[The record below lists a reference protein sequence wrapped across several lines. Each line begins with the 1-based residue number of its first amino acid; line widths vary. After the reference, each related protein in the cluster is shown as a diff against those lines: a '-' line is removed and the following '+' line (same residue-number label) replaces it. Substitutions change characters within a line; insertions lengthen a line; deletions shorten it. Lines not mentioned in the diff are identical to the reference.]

1 MKRNLNILLVGFIS
15 LILMLSACEKDKL
28 KDISEETQNGIQLL
42 YEDGEIMPVTPDVI
56 LPEGSNVSVEDV
68 KVSSMISDG
77 AEVIFSEVPT
87 LVLGEDANGNTLL
100 LAYAIPKTENTE
112 SKSGTLKTAPSNL
125 ELSIKSSAVALVMM
139 RIGAV
144 DPQSRTQLVE
154 EIVKH
159 SAFPALVDEMEQQ
172 FVQKPSF
179 LDEVMNHET
188 IVAAVRSISKDVFD
202 AYILELQASSKS
214 AVQRLKSS
222 DTKKLKLSGAID
234 NFWRWS
240 PWKSEEPWYWYGD
253 ANALDVTLPPFLA
266 KSLKSNIEDEEKRF
280 AIGNPTNINYI
291 ADIYEADTDKFLDY
305 RYVGRNSTFIQKT
318 VNSYAAQTPILTDVN
333 FDEFEEDKV
342 YKISI
347 KKCLTQDLEKYYH
360 WGCLGSHVFHVAES
374 ALNIVADGGPLG
386 IVAEVFTSKHSVQI
400 IVGAAEAS
408 LSSVNVGDFASAS
421 NIASLLETCVT
432 ILADEGVSL
441 LLKDKIKSKS
451 KDIVKKSVTKL
462 TAKLT
467 NPAGWALMAFEAV
480 NDFVPLSV
488 SLVSAPAKVDY
499 YVNWSNG
506 TVSEEY
512 TPLSLKLT
520 SPDDLAKF
528 NESSVTLS
536 WESTGNSFDV
546 YWGTEEP
553 LVEIASGITTKQF
566 IKEDLT
572 AGQTYFWKIIAHDD
586 FGIDIESEV
595 RSFSFVDNTGAPEL
609 LAFYPLTTDAK
620 DYSGNGHDGTPYG
633 GLSFGSAGASFD
645 GINDRILLDNSLIPQ
660 NNYTVSMVIK
670 ADVTNEATYHDY
682 LFFAGT
688 SSTYMRIA
696 LRNDKLLFSKTD
708 NSQQYLDIETPFSDI
723 SNNHF
728 LTLTFKDN
736 VLKAYIDGVFL
747 SDENI
752 ATLGI
757 NSKGIAI
764 GGHASD
770 NNYSFNGYI
779 KNVSVYNSA
788 LSDTQVT
795 ELHNNNGVPEGIT
808 LPNTDNGEVNLT
820 NGLVAYYLFNGNA
833 NDVSGNNYD
842 GDLGAGAQFSEGSD
856 SGHLDINSQ
865 TDSYVAINNEILD
878 KAQDFSVSAIVKI
891 NNTNKWHS
899 FLSGANPQ
907 RDNEFH
913 LGYSMDE
920 RNGWYLIIGNTLHT
934 FDASNYQLND
944 MVFHHI
950 TVTRS
955 GDKANLFIDG
965 EKMGNSITVSDK
977 ILEIPS
983 GGLFVGQD
991 QDCVGGCFVGSESFN
1006 GSISKLRI
1014 YNRSINENEVTKLSN
1029 ELPTSNNEIN
1039 LTAGLVAYYPFNGNA
1054 NDESG
1059 NGNDGV
1065 VNGASLTQDRKGN
1078 TNSAYSFDGVDDYI
1092 EIPHSD
1098 EFNLTEFTLI
1108 AWCRISETGEHGARL
1123 IHKWNNNSS
1132 WNTYNYGL
1140 GLGSNG
1146 YGIVGF
1152 KNLQPNVQ
1160 GFGIEGNTN
1169 NNDNSWHQIIGCVKG
1184 GEFIKIYVDGVLEES
1199 NEITA
1204 VPEHANSPIRI
1215 GKTEDSINWYGCPKG
1230 DIDNIRIYNRVLN
1243 AAEIQMLYE
1252 Q

>member
-15 LILMLSACEKDKL
+15 LILMFSACEKDKL
-28 KDISEETQNGIQLL
+28 KDISEETQNGLQLL
-42 YEDGEIMPVTPDVI
+42 YEEGEMMSVTPDVI
-56 LPEGSNVSVEDV
+56 LPEGSSLSVEDV
-68 KVSSMISDG
+68 KVSSMVSDD
-77 AEVIFSEVPT
+77 AEVVFSEIPT
-87 LVLGEDANGNTLL
+87 LVLGEDVNGNTLL
-100 LAYAIPKTENTE
+100 LAYAIPKTVSSEAKTG
-112 SKSGTLKTAPSNL
+112 SLKTALSNL

-159 SAFPALVDEMEQQ
+159 SAFPALVEEMENQ

-188 IVAAVRSISKDVFD
+188 IVAAVRTISQDVLD
-202 AYILELQASSKS
+202 AYLIELQASSKS
-214 AVQRLKSS
+214 AVQRLKSAN
-222 DTKKLKLSGAID
+222 TKSLKLSGAID

-240 PWKSEEPWYWYGD
+240 PWNNEEPWYWYGE

-266 KSLKSNIEDEEKRF
+266 KSLKGDIDDEKKRF

-333 FDEFEEDKV
+333 FDEFEDDKV

-347 KKCLTQDLEKYYH
+347 KKCLTQDIDKYYH

-374 ALNIVADGGPLG
+374 ALNIVADGDPLG
-386 IVAEVFTSKHSVQI
+386 VVAEVFTSKHSVQI

-408 LSSVNVGDFASAS
+408 LSSVNVGDFESAS

-432 ILADEGVSL
+432 ILADEGVKL
-441 LLKDKIKSKS
+441 LIKDKIKGSSQK
-451 KDIVKKSVTKL
+451 IIKKSVTKL

-467 NPAGWALMAFEAV
+467 NPAGWALMAFEAA

-520 SPDDLAKF
+520 SPDDLAKV
-528 NESSVTLS
+528 NESAVNLS

-566 IKEDLT
+566 VKEDLT

-595 RSFSFVDNTGAPEL
+595 RSFSLEDNKGAPEL

-620 DYSGNGHDGTPYG
+620 DYSGNGNDGTPYG
-633 GLSFGSAGASFD
+633 GLSFGSNGASFD
-645 GINDRILLDNSLIPQ
+645 GVDDYIDLDKKIGDLESFTVSANYYLSSLSSGQNMIYEDNNCRFRVDKDSFYILVWNNRNGSGSFTQLNGYTPKLDVFTSLQ
-660 NNYTVSMVIK
+660 LVVDNYTYKIYENGVEQTYITTTTSDFSRNSTNANIGRS
-670 ADVTNEATYHDY
+670 ADA
-682 LFFAGT
+682 
-688 SSTYMRIA
+688 
-696 LRNDKLLFSKTD
+696 
-708 NSQQYLDIETPFSDI
+708 NSYYKGKI
-723 SNNHF
+723 NN
-728 LTLTFKDN
+728 
-736 VLKAYIDGVFL
+736 V
-747 SDENI
+747 
-752 ATLGI
+752 
-757 NSKGIAI
+757 AI
-764 GGHASD
+764 
-770 NNYSFNGYI
+770 F
-779 KNVSVYNSA
+779 NSA
-788 LSDTQVT
+788 LSDSQIT
-795 ELHNNNGVPEGIT
+795 ELYNNEGVPDGVT
-808 LPNTDNGEVNLT
+808 LPNPDNGDVNLT
-820 NGLVAYYLFNGNA
+820 NGLVAYY
-833 NDVSGNNYD
+833 
-842 GDLGAGAQFSEGSD
+842 
-856 SGHLDINSQ
+856 
-865 TDSYVAINNEILD
+865 
-878 KAQDFSVSAIVKI
+878 
-891 NNTNKWHS
+891 
-899 FLSGANPQ
+899 
-907 RDNEFH
+907 
-913 LGYSMDE
+913 
-920 RNGWYLIIGNTLHT
+920 
-934 FDASNYQLND
+934 
-944 MVFHHI
+944 
-950 TVTRS
+950 
-955 GDKANLFIDG
+955 
-965 EKMGNSITVSDK
+965 
-977 ILEIPS
+977 
-983 GGLFVGQD
+983 
-991 QDCVGGCFVGSESFN
+991 
-1006 GSISKLRI
+1006 
-1014 YNRSINENEVTKLSN
+1014 
-1029 ELPTSNNEIN
+1029 
-1039 LTAGLVAYYPFNGNA
+1039 PFNGNV

-1065 VNGASLTQDRKGN
+1065 VDGASLTQDRKGN

-1098 EFNLTEFTLI
+1098 EFNLTDFTLV
-1108 AWCRISETGEHGARL
+1108 AWCRISEIGEHGARL

-1132 WNTYNYGL
+1132 WNTHNYGL
-1140 GLGSNG
+1140 GLSSNG
-1146 YGIVGF
+1146 YSIVGF
-1152 KNLQPNVQ
+1152 KNLQPSVQ
-1160 GFGIEGNTN
+1160 GFGAEGNTN
-1169 NNDNSWHQIIGCVKG
+1169 NNDDNWHQIIGCVKG
-1184 GEFIKIYVDGVLEES
+1184 GEFIKIYVDGVLENSE
-1199 NEITA
+1199 EITA
-1204 VPEHANSPIRI
+1204 VPEYANSPIRI

-1243 AAEIQMLYE
+1243 EAEIETLYK